1 MKITLHATAGLPGQP
16 ETTISVSGDTITVD
30 GTSYDLSAVPEGG
43 EATPQGDH
51 PFTPEYPITRVDG
64 VIHCGVSVRYDDTAE
79 RHQPTDPAH
88 WIVDVSSG
96 PVTIPAI
103 RKPVKEEADV

>member
-1 MKITLHATAGLPGQP
+1 MKITLHARAGLPGQP

-30 GTSYDLSAVPEGG
+30 GTPYDLSAVPEGG
-43 EATPQGDH
+43 QATPQGEDH
-51 PFTPEYPITRVDG
+51 PFTGKITRVDG

-103 RKPVKEEADV
+103 RKPVEEEADV